1 MIFIADFFII
11 RILNDFFLYFFFEYY
26 RRVILLNDFC
36 PHLLQLFIMFSKE
49 YIFFEVESVA
59 DQDRIPLF
67 LNHISALQMIP
78 LCSDK
83 LRLG

>member
-11 RILNDFFLYFFFEYY
+11 RILNDFFLYFFEYY
-26 RRVILLNDFC
+26 QRVILLNDFC
-36 PHLLQLFIMFSKE
+36 PHILQLFIMFRKE

-67 LNHISALQMIP
+67 FESYICIADDP